1 MTSYRRTTY
10 PIHTHLAKLCPVP
23 FVLMV
28 HSRVRFCEYTS
39 LFGSEG
45 QVCGV
50 WVWVWVVGVGVEGV
64 GTDTANAQ
72 STKSVYIRAKSK
84 PQPL

>member
-10 PIHTHLAKLCPVP
+10 PILTHLAKLCPVP

-28 HSRVRFCEYTS
+28 HSRIRLCEYTS

-45 QVCGV
+45 QVCVGGGG
-50 WVWVWVVGVGVEGV
+50 VVGVGVEGV

-72 STKSVYIRAKSK
+72 STKSVYIGAKSK
-84 PQPL
+84 PQPQ

>member
-50 WVWVWVVGVGVEGV
+50 WVWVVGVGVEGV